1 MQQFAL
7 SLAVI
12 LQAMVRVSQA
22 VFAFFKYKRNIIS
35 ASEKTENGDLP
46 KSAGVDG

>member
-1 MQQFAL
+1 MQQWAL

-22 VFAFFKYKRNIIS
+22 VFAFFKYNWNTIS
-35 ASEKTENGDLP
+35 ASEKTENVYLP